1 MDGYKDFTVNTEAF
15 PDFKGFVDEMKEDY
29 IHLVPIIDAGVKIE
43 EGYDAYE
50 EGLAGDYFCK
60 KKTVLILRRRS
71 GRD

>member
-50 EGLAGDYFCK
+50 ERPCPVIISVK
-60 KKTVLILRRRS
+60 RRWF
-71 GRD
+71 